1 MNGSLKYVGYALLVL
16 LLGAWLRA
24 GWIWCYPYEPITIHS
39 ISILDSDNVV
49 TSGDTIYYE
58 TVYTKRMPIV
68 ATVTRWLVNSYV
80 VPITAY
86 SGQVPL
92 GKGKSI
98 NPVLVPDF
106 VSSGTYKLVIEY
118 AYSIGSFPTRTI
130 KVQAE
135 SGPFVVVKNRDYQ
148 VGQQVEEINRKML
161 ENTEAIRGIKEKV
174 KKDEAV
180 LKRHRT
186 RSTYDPAEN

>member
-49 TSGDTIYYE
+49 ASGDTIYYE
-58 TVYTKRMPIV
+58 TVYTKRMPIA

-118 AYSIGSFPTRTI
+118 AYSIGSFPTRII

-135 SGPFVVVKNRDYQ
+135 SGPCVVVKNRDYQ
-148 VGQQVEEINRKML
+148 VGQQVEEINRKVL
-161 ENTEAIRGIKEKV
+161 ENTESIRGMKAKVAQEEKIV
-174 KKDEAV
+174 RE
-180 LKRHRT
+180 HRK
-186 RSTYDPAEN
+186 RSTYDSLR